1 MTQRFSLYQDLSVR
15 ENLEF
20 VARLYGVPDPR
31 GTAREMIKRLG
42 LTGREEQLAGEL
54 SGGWKQRLSLRACT
68 LPNPQFLLLEEPTP
82 GVAPTAPPHFSNHIP
97 SLSAPIPTLL

>member
-1 MTQRFSLYQDLSVR
+1 MTQRFSLYQDLWVR

-54 SGGWKQRLSLRACT
+54 SGGWKQRLCLGPRT
-68 LPNPQFLLLEEPTP
+68 LPNPPLLLLDEPTP
-82 GVAPTAPPHFSNHIP
+82 GLDPEAGPVFREHVPALTC
-97 SLSAPIPTLL
+97 